1 VIEAFTPPP
10 CGDLSLADARRLWGP
25 EVVIWV
31 NFPET
36 LFLLGRQATYDYT
49 VDLLQQDKA
58 SGRLVIG
65 MTEMGSYGITDDE
78 SERQFKDGMRA
89 VMDAIDMHGVY

>member
-1 VIEAFTPPP
+1 M
-10 CGDLSLADARRLWGP
+10 WGP
-25 EVVIWV
+25 ETVIWV

-36 LFLLGRQATYDYT
+36 LFLLGKQQTYEYT
-49 VDLLQQDKA
+49 CDLLRQDGG

-78 SERQFKDGMRA
+78 SERQFKEGMRA
-89 VMDAIDMHGVY
+89 IMDAIDAEGVYG